1 MDALLN
7 DVRYATR
14 SLAKSPGFTIV
25 AVATIAIGI
34 GATTV
39 IFSLI
44 SALLLRPLP
53 VSDPGELVSLHE
65 ERRGAV
71 SISMGYS
78 AFSFQRYEQYRE
90 AAAGAVAG
98 MAAHEYGQSS
108 LRIVGPAEV
117 VSSVATSANY
127 FEVLGVN
134 PALGAFFSADANRA
148 SEPAVVISHALWSTK
163 LASDPAVVGRT
174 VHLDSRAHTVIGVA
188 PASFKGLVAG
198 LPVDVWYP
206 AAAGTGESGTGASVV
221 LFARM
226 RPEMNLQQTQAAL
239 EVVSAQ
245 VPQERGS
252 ELVSVRVQPL
262 TGLPGSFRTPLT
274 GFMAMLLVTAGIV
287 LAIASTNVGGMLLS
301 RGAGRRRE
309 VAVRLAVGA
318 SRGRLVRLFLTESI
332 LLFALGGAAAV
343 LLTVWLVGVASAV
356 TLPIPIPVD
365 LELRVDWRVL
375 TFCVVV
381 ALGTGVAF
389 GLAPAL
395 QATRPDLVADLKDGA
410 RGQSAHRTRLRSSF
424 VVLQLALS
432 VILLITAALFVRT
445 LQQALAADIG
455 FDPHGVV
462 VGGINLDPHGY
473 DETRGAAF
481 TAELLDRARALP
493 EVEAA
498 AYAVWAP
505 MGGNNSRSTVRPA
518 EAAEGSDTPGITTDL
533 GTVGSGYF
541 EALRIPVVAGR
552 GFTTADRPGAPAA
565 AVINQRLAER
575 LWPGQ
580 NPLGRSVRMGGE
592 TMEVV
597 GVTGTGKYESY
608 TEDPR
613 GFLYRPLEQSY
624 SGSVTLHVRSRSDA
638 ASTLAALRRELAA
651 MDPNVALEQG
661 MPLAS
666 LIGFSIFPQRLAA
679 MMIGVF
685 GLAGLLL
692 AAIGLYGIL
701 AYQVGAR
708 TREIGIRM
716 ALGARAESVVG
727 MVMRSSFRLVMI
739 GTAIG
744 LTVAFAATRLLA
756 GLLFGVTPT
765 DPVSFVGV
773 PLLLCSIALLASYLP
788 ARRAARV
795 DPAVALR
802 AE

>member
-1 MDALLN
+1 
-7 DVRYATR
+7 
-14 SLAKSPGFTIV
+14 
-25 AVATIAIGI
+25 
-34 GATTV
+34 
-39 IFSLI
+39 
-44 SALLLRPLP
+44 
-53 VSDPGELVSLHE
+53 
-65 ERRGAV
+65 
-71 SISMGYS
+71 
-78 AFSFQRYEQYRE
+78 
-90 AAAGAVAG
+90 
-98 MAAHEYGQSS
+98 
-108 LRIVGPAEV
+108 
-117 VSSVATSANY
+117 
-127 FEVLGVN
+127 
-134 PALGAFFSADANRA
+134 
-148 SEPAVVISHALWSTK
+148 
-163 LASDPAVVGRT
+163 
-174 VHLDSRAHTVIGVA
+174 
-188 PASFKGLVAG
+188 
-198 LPVDVWYP
+198 
-206 AAAGTGESGTGASVV
+206 
-221 LFARM
+221 
-226 RPEMNLQQTQAAL
+226 
-239 EVVSAQ
+239 
-245 VPQERGS
+245 
-252 ELVSVRVQPL
+252 
-262 TGLPGSFRTPLT
+262 
-274 GFMAMLLVTAGIV
+274 
-287 LAIASTNVGGMLLS
+287 
-301 RGAGRRRE
+301 
-309 VAVRLAVGA
+309 
-318 SRGRLVRLFLTESI
+318 
-332 LLFALGGAAAV
+332 
-343 LLTVWLVGVASAV
+343 
-356 TLPIPIPVD
+356 
-365 LELRVDWRVL
+365 
-375 TFCVVV
+375 
-381 ALGTGVAF
+381 
-389 GLAPAL
+389 
-395 QATRPDLVADLKDGA
+395 
-410 RGQSAHRTRLRSSF
+410 
-424 VVLQLALS
+424 
-432 VILLITAALFVRT
+432 
-445 LQQALAADIG
+445 
-455 FDPHGVV
+455 
-462 VGGINLDPHGY
+462 
-473 DETRGAAF
+473 
-481 TAELLDRARALP
+481 
-493 EVEAA
+493 
-498 AYAVWAP
+498 
-505 MGGNNSRSTVRPA
+505 
-518 EAAEGSDTPGITTDL
+518 
-533 GTVGSGYF
+533 
-541 EALRIPVVAGR
+541 
-552 GFTTADRPGAPAA
+552 
-565 AVINQRLAER
+565 VINQRLAER